1 MQILS
6 SRLLSKSVLFFSLV
20 LFVLVSCEKDLQL
33 NDSVLNPGNE
43 LTLAVTDSTPLVAF
57 TANEIARDGKN
68 QSVTPLGRIVDDRFG
83 SLSASFY
90 ANFRLT
96 VIGFDPGANVTLDSA
111 YLSLAY
117 NQKYG
122 PASSSF
128 NIEVLELNESL
139 VAANEYRN
147 NSTLSTK
154 PTIIG
159 SLSNF
164 TLDADSGVIKI
175 PLTTTFAQSL
185 VNLFGTGTLSSN
197 DNFQNFFRGVHVRT
211 TGGGDALA
219 YLQLTNTN
227 TAINVFF
234 TAPSSPDSLYRFLI
248 DNQSTR
254 VNKFERDFA
263 GSEVE
268 VFLNDNTNNDE
279 VLFVS
284 AFSGTK
290 AVVEMPDLSFLGNA
304 IINRAE
310 LSFYQVDLAN
320 PLATSFPAP
329 DNLFLFLN
337 LSDSTINFLPGVST
351 SNLANFGGAKTSVT
365 VNGISTNEY
374 KFNVTRYLQ
383 EVIDGT
389 AQSNSLVLSALAV
402 NSGNRL
408 KLGGGNHPDLPIKLK
423 VVYTLAQ

>member
-6 SRLLSKSVLFFSLV
+6 SRLLNKSVLFFGLI
-20 LFVLVSCEKDLQL
+20 LFALASCEKDPQL
-33 NDSVLNPGNE
+33 NDSSLNPGNE
-43 LTLAVTDSTPLVAF
+43 LTLAVTDSTPLVAY
-57 TANEIARDGKN
+57 TINEIARDGKN

-83 SLSASFY
+83 SLNASFY

-96 VIGFDPGANVTLDSA
+96 VIGFDPGDNVSLDSA
-111 YLSLAY
+111 YLTLAY
-117 NQKYG
+117 NQKFG
-122 PASSSF
+122 PASSPF
-128 NIEVLELNESL
+128 NIEVLELNENL

-147 NSTLSTK
+147 NTTLSTK
-154 PTIIG
+154 STIIG

-164 TLDADSGVIKI
+164 TLTADSGIIKI

-185 VNLFGTGTLSSN
+185 VDQFGTGTLSSN
-197 DNFQNFFRGVHVRT
+197 DNFQNFFKGVHVRT
-211 TGGGDALA
+211 TIGDDALA

-227 TAINVFF
+227 TAINLYF
-234 TAPSSPDSLYRFLI
+234 TAQSSQDSLYRFLI
-248 DNQSTR
+248 DNQATR
-254 VNKFERDFA
+254 VNKYEKDFA
-263 GSEVE
+263 LSEVE
-268 VFLNDNTNNDE
+268 GYLDDNTNNDE
-279 VLFVS
+279 EIFVS

-310 LSFYQVDLAN
+310 ISFYEIDLSN
-320 PLATSFPAP
+320 PLATSFPSP

-337 LSDSTINFLPGVST
+337 LNDSTVNFLPGVST
-351 SNLANFGGAKTSVT
+351 NNLSNFGGSKRPAT

-374 KFNVTRYLQ
+374 KFNITRYLQ
-383 EVIDGT
+383 EVINGT
-389 AQSNSLVLSALAV
+389 AQSNSVILSVVAV

-408 KLGGGNHPDLPIKLK
+408 KLGGGNHPDLPIRLK